1 MSEEDLVKLTAYWG
15 NGDAGSTI
23 QITPQQWNVI
33 KSRGG
38 FQKSASSFYEREID
52 EVTWL
57 FSNSRV
63 SIDGNDGMQCI
74 VDLPVDE
81 LIRNG
86 PNSEQSI

>member
-15 NGDAGSTI
+15 NGDADSTI
-23 QITPQQWNVI
+23 QITPQQWKVI
-33 KSRGG
+33 KSGGG
-38 FQKSASSFYEREID
+38 FQKSASSFYEGEID